1 MISYKDLEKA
11 LAERAIKEAAKEAKR
26 VTKEAKVGAKK
37 VQKLATADKEKDGR
51 KRKSPEEAGASDPDA
66 KVPRM
71 GEAQVEE
78 QEIALKAW
86 RAPVAQMW

>member
-1 MISYKDLEKA
+1 MSYEDLEKA
-11 LAERAIKEAAKEAKR
+11 RAKRAMKEAAKEAKR
-26 VTKEAKVGAKK
+26 VAKEAKEGAKK
-37 VQKLATADKEKDGR
+37 VQKLATADKGKDGR
-51 KRKSPEEAGASDPDA
+51 KRKSPGEAGASDPDA

-78 QEIALKAW
+78 QEIALEAW